1 MLTYLAIYLAVYVA
15 WYIINKIFDGKPDK
29 YLRDKIWSILETQYG
44 IIVSD
49 DLKQNPLKYLVDD
62 AKTTFHKWKG
72 GKKHKNE

>member
-1 MLTYLAIYLAVYVA
+1 MLIYLAIYLAVYVT
-15 WYIINKIFDGKPDK
+15 WYIINKIFDGRPDK

-62 AKTTFHKWKG
+62 AKAAFRKMKG
-72 GKKHKNE
+72 GKKKVK